1 MRDRLA
7 QQKEVFRSL
16 HFLDFTER
24 PYIRPYTDIRDVA
37 VPHVEA
43 NYLHGEM
50 VAMGTL
56 AQLAIE
62 QREDEARRVAEF
74 FADVGLPV
82 HLGHLSLKS
91 GDTESLA
98 TVAEGVVTFPFIGNM
113 PQRVDR
119 AVAERAM
126 RTADSLGRAVTERK
140 GDAAYREL
148 HAA

>member
-1 MRDRLA
+1 MARQGRSESRLTTLAFVVAGNLAAAHAFA
-7 QQKEVFRSL
+7 QA
-16 HFLDFTER
+16 
-24 PYIRPYTDIRDVA
+24 YTA